1 MSNSV
6 EKKADFIREIIKGDL
21 ASGKHETVLTRF
33 PPEPNGY
40 LHLGHAKSMCLNFG
54 LAEEHRAINAK
65 CRLRFDDTNPAK
77 EGQEFVN
84 SILED
89 VRWLGYSLDEEP
101 LFASDYFEY
110 FYDCAVELINKG
122 LAYVDE
128 EDIDTMRT
136 KRGNVNQDSE
146 PSVYRD
152 RTEAENLA
160 AFAKMRAGEF
170 AQGEAV
176 LRAKISLTSSNMN
189 MRDPVL
195 YRVMHE
201 QHHHTTE
208 NWCIYPTYDYAHCLE
223 DAKEGITHSL
233 CTLEFENH
241 RPIYNWVV
249 KNCTTPSTPRQI
261 EFSRLNLT
269 YTILSKRKLGALVES
284 GVVSGWDDPRM
295 PTLAGMRRRGYP
307 AQAIKKFCQSLGVT
321 KFNGMT
327 DVTLLENEVR
337 SKLNTECLRK
347 MAVLDPLKIVLT
359 NLASEEMVSAVNHPE
374 YPDLGSREIA
384 LTPEIYIERDDFMID
399 APGKYFRLKP
409 EGAVRLRGGYII
421 ICTDYKLDDNGEV
434 EVVYAEIIPGTIGN
448 SPPEGIKCKA
458 AIHWVSATYAVDATV
473 NIYDRLFH
481 VENPDAEEAELIDLI
496 NPDSLQVIKGAK
508 LEPSLADIQLGDKF
522 QFERLGYFG
531 VDIESSEESLV
542 LNRIASLRDSW
553 AKRK

>member
-1 MSNSV
+1 MSDSV

-21 ASGKHETVLTRF
+21 ASGKHDTVLTRF

-54 LAEEHRAINAK
+54 LAQEYAHVGAQ

-77 EGQEFVN
+77 EGVEFVN

-89 VRWLGYSLDEEP
+89 VRWLGYSLEDEP

-110 FYDCAVELINKG
+110 FYDCAIELIQKG

-128 EDIDTMRT
+128 EDIETMRA
-136 KRGNVNQDSE
+136 KRGSVTQDSE
-146 PSVYRD
+146 PSIYRE
-152 RTEAENLA
+152 RTIEENLA
-160 AFAKMRAGEF
+160 AFAKMRAGDF

-195 YRVMHE
+195 YRVLHE
-201 QHHHTTE
+201 KHHHTTE
-208 NWCIYPTYDYAHCLE
+208 DWCIYPTYDYAHCLE

-249 KNCTTPSTPRQI
+249 ENCTTPSKPRQI

-269 YTILSKRKLGALVES
+269 YTVLSKRKLAALVDS

-295 PTLAGMRRRGYP
+295 PTLAGVRRRGYP
-307 AQAIKKFCQSLGVT
+307 AQAIKNFCQSVGVT

-337 SKLNTECLRK
+337 SQLNTQCLRK
-347 MAVLDPLKIVLT
+347 MAVLDPLKVVLT
-359 NLASEEMVSAVNHPE
+359 NLESEELVSVVNHPE
-374 YPDLGSREIA
+374 NPELGSRDIA

-399 APGKYFRLKP
+399 APKKYFRLKP

-421 ICTDYKLDDNGEV
+421 VCKDYALDAQGKV
-434 EVVYAEIIPGTIGN
+434 ETVYAEIIPGTIGN

-458 AIHWVSATYAVDATV
+458 AIHWVSATYALDATV
-473 NIYDRLFH
+473 NIYDRLFN
-481 VENPDAEEAELIDLI
+481 VENPDADQAELIDLI
-496 NPDSLQVIKGAK
+496 NPDSLQVLTNAK
-508 LEPSLADIQLGDKF
+508 LEPSLTGIKLGDKF

-531 VDIESSEESLV
+531 LDTQSSASELI